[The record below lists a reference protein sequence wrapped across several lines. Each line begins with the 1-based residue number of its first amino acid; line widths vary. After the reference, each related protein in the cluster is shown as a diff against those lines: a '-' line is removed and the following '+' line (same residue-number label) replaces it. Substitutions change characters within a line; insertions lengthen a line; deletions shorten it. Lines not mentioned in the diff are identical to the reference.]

1 MGLAII
7 LAAALAA
14 QPAIPAADTA
24 SNVENVDVAYT
35 ELVDGRDAEALHKLE
50 QSALVQAGDP
60 AALINLGTA
69 YARAGEEA
77 KARASFAAAM
87 ASRDRYVLELADG
100 TWVESKVAARMAS
113 AALGTG
119 AVLAQK

>member
-1 MGLAII
+1 MGLAVI

-113 AALGTG
+113 AALGAG

>member
-1 MGLAII
+1 MELAII

-14 QPAIPAADTA
+14 QPAMPVADAA

-35 ELVDGRDAEALHKLE
+35 ELANGHDAEALRKLE
-50 QSALVQAGDP
+50 RSALVQAHDP
-60 AALINLGTA
+60 GALINLGTA
-69 YARAGEEA
+69 YARAGDEA

-100 TWVESKVAARMAS
+100 TWVESQVAARMAN

-119 AVLAQK
+119 TILAQK

>member
-1 MGLAII
+1 MGLTII
-7 LAAALAA
+7 LAAALAS
-14 QPAIPAADTA
+14 QPAVPATEAATG
-24 SNVENVDVAYT
+24 VENVDVAYS
-35 ELVDGRDAEALHKLE
+35 ELAGGRDAEALTKLE

-100 TWVESKVAARMAS
+100 TWVESQVAARMAN
-113 AALGTG
+113 AALNTG

>member
-1 MGLAII
+1 MALSIF

-14 QPAIPAADTA
+14 QSAMPAADHA
-24 SNVENVDVAYT
+24 SNVEDVDVAYT
-35 ELVDGRDAEALHKLE
+35 ELADGRDAEALRKLE
-50 QSALVQAGDP
+50 QSDLVQAGDP

-77 KARASFAAAM
+77 KARDSFAAAM

-100 TWVESKVAARMAS
+100 TWVESQIAARMAN
-113 AALGTG
+113 AALSTGT
-119 AVLAQK
+119 VLAHK

>member
-1 MGLAII
+1 MGLTII
-7 LAAALAA
+7 LAAALAS
-14 QPAIPAADTA
+14 QPAVPATEATG
-24 SNVENVDVAYT
+24 VENVDVAYS
-35 ELVDGRDAEALHKLE
+35 ELAGGRDAEALTKLE

-100 TWVESKVAARMAS
+100 TWVESQVAARMANT
-113 AALGTG
+113 ALNTG

>member
-35 ELVDGRDAEALHKLE
+35 ELADGRDAEALHKLE